1 MKKIIQLALILIM
14 IISCSMVYAAK
25 MDHYALGD
33 IVSIGRYRD
42 PNDAYSLAQAKTTIG
57 SENKQLVI
65 NESITLYDDCNM
77 PDNIAIKVTPNGL
90 ITATHADIIIHGPFE
105 GPLSQCFALDA
116 NSSVTFR
123 DGSIKEQCPLWYSS
137 GGFTDTTLTAAI
149 TALGSAH
156 WTLNISRGTWVID
169 ADLTFAANTCLKFE
183 GGAVFDIDAN
193 TTVTINGD
201 VDAGLYQIFD
211 LEDSGD
217 SVVYGR
223 GSTKEIY
230 TEWYGSDPT
239 GAVDSIAAFNGAMA
253 SVKASHGG
261 IIQLIGKYKLDS
273 TWTSSAFSG
282 LTIKGVTGNL
292 DASDTKKTYL
302 DFTAVDAN
310 TVCIDFDDVNSL
322 EMSDFYVHTGVI
334 SNTTAIEITDCTG
347 LTIKKINIESAPG
360 STGYGLKLGG
370 TAVADSVLVG
380 SVENCLVQ
388 STGTPYYLG
397 YGTTSTNIE
406 NCYAL
411 GAATYGYHMYG
422 CTYCELSGCA
432 ADTGIASDTAWGYG
446 INSCSNIVMTA
457 CGAENNK
464 AGHTKVFGGTVGLTM
479 IDPRGVGNN
488 TADSK
493 LIGSLVDIGATGVNY
508 NITIINPRETEVDPN
523 NTTRGIW
530 GRANTLHTT
539 IINLETSSAMK
550 STDYITDVVGG
561 DTTWMATY
569 VSAIGGGYNALP
581 NLTTSSFNYG
591 ADTAADDDYIV
602 TIDRWPLKSY
612 VKGTPIYFDANNA
625 NTGVCT
631 LNVNGLGA
639 KTIQMLHNQNTP
651 DDYIEAGS
659 MVHVIY
665 DGTYFQLQTPDA
677 NP

>member
-1 MKKIIQLALILIM
+1 MKVKHKVLSVFLAVFMVLALFGIVQAT
-14 IISCSMVYAAK
+14 VYRKTGRVGNASGD
-25 MDHYALGD
+25 MDSIDGATLNDGD
-33 IVSIGRYRD
+33 ECRVFEGTSVFLWYRLDADSGVTPDDYVVID
-42 PNDAYSLAQAKTTIG
+42 PNDNPGSKRWILQDNSLLHYTQK
-57 SENKQLVI
+57 N
-65 NESITLYDDCNM
+65 
-77 PDNIAIKVTPNGL
+77 
-90 ITATHADIIIHGPFE
+90 
-105 GPLSQCFALDA
+105 ALDY
-116 NSSVTFR
+116 
-123 DGSIKEQCPLWYSS
+123 GSAY
-137 GGFTDTTLTAAI
+137 TDATLQLAI
-149 TALGSAH
+149 TDISTNH
-156 WTLNISRGTWVID
+156 WTLLVNRGTWVID
-169 ADLTFAANTCLKFE
+169 ADLTFAANTRLKFE

-508 NITIINPRETEVDPN
+508 NITIINPRETGVDPN

-569 VSAIGGGYNALP
+569 VSVIGGGYNALP